1 MPHDGRMLTK
11 ILSRGGPAAGYLVI
25 RYLKAV
31 VLLAALPISLLLGWV
46 IPGVT
51 AGLVKLANSERYRA
65 ARYLGVPQAPP
76 LPPALPRAP
85 GDVATLFRDKSFRR
99 SLRCL
104 LMPLVMI
111 PELLV
116 AVISVIGVPSA
127 ILSMLLWWLAP
138 GNFSLMGLDVDSWF
152 EALTL
157 GPLQVGVSLWFLGR
171 VGPALARGHARAAL
185 SLLAPTESQLE
196 TSRLARRVEEL
207 TKSRAGAVD
216 SHGAE
221 LRRIERDLHDGTQ
234 AQLVSLA
241 MRIGIA
247 KQTMADDPEKA
258 AKLLDDAR
266 DGAEQA
272 MNELRGVLRTM
283 YPPILADRGLAGAVS
298 ALCARCPL
306 PVDLRLGDLGDV
318 PAAVEA
324 AAYFVVAESLTNIT
338 KHSAAGHVD
347 VRMERRGPELY
358 LAITDDGIGGARIN
372 EQSDL
377 LGRGSGLHG
386 MLHRVQAIDGHLEL
400 QSPIG
405 GPTTVEVSLP
415 CG

>member
-1 MPHDGRMLTK
+1 MVTK
-11 ILSRGGPAAGYLVI
+11 ILLRGVRASGYLAI
-25 RYLKAV
+25 RYVRALLL
-31 VLLAALPISLLLGWV
+31 LLALPNGVLLGWL
-46 IPGVT
+46 IPPFTG
-51 AGLVKLANSERYRA
+51 GLVRLANSERERA
-65 ARYLGVPQAPP
+65 ARYLGVPSGPP
-76 LPPALPRAP
+76 LPAAAQRKP
-85 GDVATLFRDKSFRR
+85 GDVVTLSRDKSFKR
-99 SLRCL
+99 SLWLL
-104 LMPLVMI
+104 LMPLAMI
-111 PELLV
+111 PELFVVVYGLIGAPAAV
-116 AVISVIGVPSA
+116 AG
-127 ILSMLLWWLAP
+127 MLLWKLSPGNFTLNGVSVDNWAEALTNGPGQIVGSLLVLGWLAP
-138 GNFSLMGLDVDSWF
+138 V
-152 EALTL
+152 
-157 GPLQVGVSLWFLGR
+157 
-171 VGPALARGHARAAL
+171 LARGHAHAVRN
-185 SLLAPTESQLE
+185 LLAPTDSELE
-196 TSRLARRVEEL
+196 TARLTQRVEEL

-247 KQTMADDPEKA
+247 KQTMAEDPEKA

-306 PVDLRLGDLGDV
+306 PVDLRLDELGNV

-358 LAITDDGIGGARIN
+358 LEITDDGIGGARIN

-386 MLHRVQAIDGHLEL
+386 MLHRVQAIDGQLEL
-400 QSPIG
+400 RSPIG
-405 GPTTVEVSLP
+405 GPTTVEVILP
-415 CG
+415 CGS

>member
-1 MPHDGRMLTK
+1 MLTN
-11 ILSRGGPAAGYLVI
+11 ILARGGPAVGYLFL
-25 RYLKAV
+25 RYLRA
-31 VLLAALPISLLLGWV
+31 VLLLVAMPLAVLFGWIVPSATAELVRFANGERRQAAWQLGRSLDD
-46 IPGVT
+46 
-51 AGLVKLANSERYRA
+51 E
-65 ARYLGVPQAPP
+65 
-76 LPPALPRAP
+76 LPPALPRRP
-85 GDVATLFRDKSFRR
+85 GDVATLVRDKSFKR
-99 SLRCL
+99 SLRVL
-104 LMPLVMI
+104 LMPLAMI

-116 AVISVIGVPSA
+116 AVIAVAGVPSA
-127 ILSMLLWWLAP
+127 VVSIALWWLSP
-138 GNFSLMGLDVDSWF
+138 GNFSLMGLNVDNWV

-157 GPLQVGVSLWFLGR
+157 GPLQIGVGLWFLGR
-171 VGPALARGHARAAL
+171 VAPALARGHAKAAL
-185 SLLAPTESQLE
+185 NLLAPSPEQVETAKLE
-196 TSRLARRVEEL
+196 RRVEEL

-247 KQTMADDPEKA
+247 KQTMAEDPEKA

-272 MNELRGVLRTM
+272 MTELRGVLRTM

-298 ALCARCPL
+298 ALAARCPL
-306 PVDLRLGDLGDV
+306 PVELRIGELGDV
-318 PAAVEA
+318 PAPVEA
-324 AAYFVVAESLTNIT
+324 AAYFVVAESLTNVT

-347 VRMERRGPELY
+347 LQLERRGAELY
-358 LAITDDGIGGARIN
+358 LTITDDGIGGAQVS

-386 MLHRVQAIDGHLEL
+386 MLHRVQAIDGQMEL
-400 QSPIG
+400 RSPIG

>member
-1 MPHDGRMLTK
+1 MLTK
-11 ILSRGGPAAGYLVI
+11 ILSRGGRASGYL
-25 RYLKAV
+25 AV
-31 VLLAALPISLLLGWV
+31 RFLTGMGILAALPLGLLFSWLPPV
-46 IPGVT
+46 R
-51 AGLVKLANSERYRA
+51 AGLVRLANFEWSQA
-65 ARYLGVPQAPP
+65 SRYLE
-76 LPPALPRAP
+76 LPADP
-85 GDVATLFRDKSFRR
+85 GGKSFKR
-99 SLRCL
+99 SLWLLWMPL
-104 LMPLVMI
+104 LMV
-111 PELLV
+111 PELFV
-116 AVISVIGVPSA
+116 AVIAVIAAPAALAG
-127 ILSMLLWWLAP
+127 MLLWRLDP
-138 GNFSLMGLDVDSWF
+138 GNFSLMGMDVDSWLD
-152 EALTL
+152 ALTL
-157 GPLQVGVSLWFLGR
+157 GPLQILVGLAVLGW
-171 VGPALARGHARAAL
+171 GAPAVARRHAQTVRNVLAPGEAELL
-185 SLLAPTESQLE
+185 SL
-196 TSRLARRVEEL
+196 RVEEL
-207 TKSRAGAVD
+207 TRSRAGAVD

-247 KQTMADDPEKA
+247 KQMMADDPEKA
-258 AKLLDDAR
+258 ASLLDDAR

-306 PVDLRLGDLGDV
+306 PVELRLGELGQV

-347 VRMERRGPELY
+347 VLMERRGPELY
-358 LAITDDGIGGARIN
+358 LAITDDGIGGARIA

-386 MLHRVQAIDGHLEL
+386 MLHRVEAIDGRLEL

-405 GPTTVEVSLP
+405 GPTTVEVVLP
-415 CG
+415 CGS

>member
-1 MPHDGRMLTK
+1 MLTR
-11 ILSRGGPAAGYLVI
+11 IWFRGLRASGYLVV
-25 RYLKAV
+25 RSLKAM
-31 VLLAALPISLLLGWV
+31 VLLAALPISLLVGWAV
-46 IPGVT
+46 PGAT
-51 AGLVKLANSERYRA
+51 ASLVRLANNERYHA
-65 ARYLGVPQAPP
+65 TGYLGLAQDPP
-76 LPPALPRAP
+76 LPPAAPRKP
-85 GDVATLFRDKSFRR
+85 GDVVTLFRDKSFKR
-99 SLRCL
+99 SLWL
-104 LMPLVMI
+104 LLGPLVMI
-111 PELLV
+111 PELIIG
-116 AVISVIGVPSA
+116 VISVSGIPSA
-127 ILSMLLWWLAP
+127 LLSMALWKVESGGA
-138 GNFSLMGLDVDSWF
+138 SLMGLDVDSWLK
-152 EALTL
+152 ALTL
-157 GPLQVGVSLWFLGR
+157 GPLQVAVTLAFLGW
-171 VGPALARGHARAAL
+171 VAPAAARGHAQAVRR
-185 SLLAPTESQLE
+185 LLAPSVAELDTA
-196 TSRLARRVEEL
+196 RLQQRVEEL
-207 TKSRAGAVD
+207 TKSRAGALD

-283 YPPILADRGLAGAVS
+283 YPPILADRGLDGAVS

-306 PVDLRLGDLGDV
+306 PVDLRLGELGQV
-318 PAAVEA
+318 PAPVEA
-324 AAYFVVAESLTNIT
+324 AAYFVVAESLTNVT

-347 VRMERRGPELY
+347 VLMERRGSELY
-358 LAITDDGIGGARIN
+358 LVITDDGIGGARIN

-386 MLHRVQAIDGHLEL
+386 MLHRVQAIDGQVEL
-400 QSPIG
+400 RSPIG
-405 GPTTVEVSLP
+405 GPTTIEVILP

>member
-1 MPHDGRMLTK
+1 MLTK
-11 ILSRGGPAAGYLVI
+11 ILSRGMPASGYLMV
-25 RYLKAV
+25 RFLKSLA
-31 VLLAALPISLLLGWV
+31 LLPTLPIGLLLGWI
-46 IPGVT
+46 IPDLT
-51 AGLVKLANSERYRA
+51 AGLVRLANIERYRA
-65 ARYLGVPQAPP
+65 AWYLGVPEPE
-76 LPPALPRAP
+76 LLPRAARRRP
-85 GDVATLFRDKSFRR
+85 GDVVALFKDKSFKR

-111 PELLV
+111 PELVV
-116 AVISVIGVPSA
+116 AVVSVAGAPSA
-127 ILSMLLWWLAP
+127 LISMATWKFNNGA
-138 GNFSLMGLDVDSWF
+138 SLMGLDVDSWTR
-152 EALTL
+152 ALTL
-157 GPLQVGVSLWFLGR
+157 GPLQVLISLSFLWW
-171 VGPALARGHARAAL
+171 VAPALARGHAKAAL
-185 SLLAPTESQLE
+185 DLLAPTESQLE
-196 TSRLARRVEEL
+196 TARLEQRVEEL

-241 MRIGIA
+241 MRIGLA
-247 KQTMADDPEKA
+247 KKTMADDPEKA

-272 MNELRGVLRTM
+272 MHELRGVLRTM

-306 PVDLRLGDLGDV
+306 PVDLRLGELGQV
-318 PAAVEA
+318 PAPVEA

-347 VRMERRGPELY
+347 VLMERRDAELH
-358 LAITDDGIGGARIN
+358 LVITDDGIGGARIN
-372 EQSDL
+372 DRSDL

-386 MLHRVQAIDGHLEL
+386 MLHRVQAIDGQLEL

-405 GPTTVEVSLP
+405 GPTTVEVILP

>member
-1 MPHDGRMLTK
+1 MLTK
-11 ILSRGGPAAGYLVI
+11 IWRRGWPACKYLFTRFFMGISLLAILPMNILLGLLLPEITETLV
-25 RYLKAV
+25 RLANREREEATKYLG
-31 VLLAALPISLLLGWV
+31 LPPEAALP
-46 IPGVT
+46 
-51 AGLVKLANSERYRA
+51 A
-65 ARYLGVPQAPP
+65 AAP
-76 LPPALPRAP
+76 RRR
-85 GDVATLFRDKSFRR
+85 GDVATLLRDQAFRR
-99 SLRCL
+99 SLRI
-104 LMPLVMI
+104 LVMPI
-111 PELLV
+111 TGIFSLVVAATALV
-116 AVISVIGVPSA
+116 AVPAAVLGI
-127 ILSMLLWWLAP
+127 ILWKVDP
-138 GNFSLMGLDVDSWF
+138 GNFSLMGIGVSNWL

-157 GPLQVGVSLWFLGR
+157 GPLQVLVGVGLLGW
-171 VGPALARGHARAAL
+171 VAPAYARGHAKAVRSVLQPSAA
-185 SLLAPTESQLE
+185 ELE
-196 TSRLARRVEEL
+196 TARLTERVDEL
-207 TKSRAGAVD
+207 TRTRAGAVD
-216 SHGAE
+216 SHGQE

-272 MNELRGVLRTM
+272 MTELRGVLRTM

-298 ALCARCPL
+298 ALCARCPI
-306 PVDLRLGDLGDV
+306 PVELRIGELGTV
-318 PAAVEA
+318 PAPAEA

-347 VRMERRGPELY
+347 LLLERRGPELY

-372 EQSDL
+372 KESDL

-386 MLHRVQAIDGHLEL
+386 MVHRVEAIDGHLEL

-405 GPTTVEVSLP
+405 GPTTIEVILP
-415 CG
+415 CE

>member
-1 MPHDGRMLTK
+1 MLTK
-11 ILSRGGPAAGYLVI
+11 IWYRGIAAAGYLIV
-25 RYLKAV
+25 RFLKSA
-31 VLLAALPISLLLGWV
+31 VLLAALPIGLLLGWA
-46 IPGVT
+46 IPAVT
-51 AGLVKLANSERYRA
+51 AGLVRLANSERYSA
-65 ARYLGVPQAPP
+65 ATYLGVSHVES
-76 LPPALPRAP
+76 LPPATPRAP
-85 GDVATLFRDKSFRR
+85 GDVVRLFRDKSFKR

-111 PELLV
+111 PELVV
-116 AVISVIGVPSA
+116 AVASVIGAPSA
-127 ILSMLLWWLAP
+127 VITMMVWEFES
-138 GNFSLMGLDVDSWF
+138 GQGSLMGVDVDSWF
-152 EALTL
+152 KALTL
-157 GPLQVGVSLWFLGR
+157 GPLQILVSLGLLGW
-171 VGPALARGHARAAL
+171 VGPALAKGHARAVL
-185 SLLAPTESQLE
+185 GLLKPSDAQLE
-196 TSRLARRVEEL
+196 TAKLEQRVEEL

-247 KQTMADDPEKA
+247 KQTMAEDPEKA

-272 MNELRGVLRTM
+272 MSELRGVLRTM

-298 ALCARCPL
+298 ALAARCPL
-306 PVDLRLGDLGDV
+306 PVDLRLGELGQV

-324 AAYFVVAESLTNIT
+324 AAYFVVAESLTNVT

-347 VRMERRGPELY
+347 VLMERRGPELY
-358 LAITDDGIGGARIN
+358 LAITDDGIGGARIS

-386 MLHRVQAIDGHLEL
+386 MLHRVQAIDGHMEL
-400 QSPIG
+400 RSPIG
-405 GPTTVEVSLP
+405 GPTSIEVILP

>member
-1 MPHDGRMLTK
+1 M
-11 ILSRGGPAAGYLVI
+11 
-25 RYLKAV
+25 AV
-31 VLLAALPISLLLGWV
+31 
-46 IPGVT
+46 
-51 AGLVKLANSERYRA
+51 
-65 ARYLGVPQAPP
+65 
-76 LPPALPRAP
+76 
-85 GDVATLFRDKSFRR
+85 
-99 SLRCL
+99 
-104 LMPLVMI
+104 
-111 PELLV
+111 
-116 AVISVIGVPSA
+116 
-127 ILSMLLWWLAP
+127 
-138 GNFSLMGLDVDSWF
+138 DVDSWLK
-152 EALTL
+152 ALTL
-157 GPLQVGVSLWFLGR
+157 GPLQVAVTLGFLGW
-171 VGPALARGHARAAL
+171 VAPAVARGHARAVRR
-185 SLLAPTESQLE
+185 LLAPSAAELDTA
-196 TSRLARRVEEL
+196 RLQQRVDEL

-216 SHGAE
+216 SHDAE

-272 MNELRGVLRTM
+272 MSELRGVLRTM

-306 PVDLRLGDLGDV
+306 PVELRLGELGQV
-318 PAAVEA
+318 PAPVEA
-324 AAYFVVAESLTNIT
+324 AAYFVVAESLTNVT

-347 VRMERRGPELY
+347 VLMERRGCELY
-358 LAITDDGIGGARIN
+358 LAITDDGIGGGRIN

-386 MLHRVQAIDGHLEL
+386 MLHRVQAIDGQMELE
-400 QSPIG
+400 SPIG
-405 GPTTVEVSLP
+405 GPTTLEVMLP

>member
-1 MPHDGRMLTK
+1 MLTK
-11 ILSRGGPAAGYLVI
+11 IWARGGPASGYLFI

-31 VLLAALPISLLLGWV
+31 VLLAALPVSLMFAWM
-46 IPGVT
+46 IPAAT
-51 AGLVKLANSERYRA
+51 EGLVRLANSERYRA
-65 ARYLGVPQAPP
+65 TSYLGLPQDPP
-76 LPPALPRAP
+76 LPPAAPRRS
-85 GDVATLFRDKSFRR
+85 GDVVTLFHDRSFKR
-99 SLRCL
+99 SLWL
-104 LMPLVMI
+104 LLGPLVMI
-111 PELLV
+111 PELLI
-116 AVISVIGVPSA
+116 AVIAVTGVPSA
-127 ILSMLLWWLAP
+127 LLSMALWKVESGGA
-138 GNFSLMGLDVDSWF
+138 SLMGFQVDSWF

-157 GPLQVGVSLWFLGR
+157 GPLQVAVSLGFLAW
-171 VGPALARGHARAAL
+171 VAPAVARGHAQAVRR
-185 SLLAPTESQLE
+185 LLAPTAAELD
-196 TSRLARRVEEL
+196 TARLQQRVEEL

-306 PVDLRLGDLGDV
+306 PVELRLGELGQV
-318 PAAVEA
+318 PAPVEA
-324 AAYFVVAESLTNIT
+324 AAYFVVAESLTNVT

-347 VRMERRGPELY
+347 VLMERRGSELY

-386 MLHRVQAIDGHLEL
+386 MLHRVQAIDGQMELE
-400 QSPIG
+400 SPIG
-405 GPTTVEVSLP
+405 GPTTLEVMLP

>member
-1 MPHDGRMLTK
+1 MLTK
-11 ILSRGGPAAGYLVI
+11 VLSRGGPAAGYLAI
-25 RYLKAV
+25 RFLKSIT
-31 VLLAALPISLLLGWV
+31 LLVATPISLLFGWAV
-46 IPGVT
+46 PGIT
-51 AGLVKLANSERYRA
+51 AGLVRLANSERYGA
-65 ARYLGVPQAPP
+65 AKYLGRPRPEE
-76 LPPALPRAP
+76 LPPALPRRP
-85 GDVATLFRDKSFRR
+85 GDVVTLFRDKSFKR

-104 LMPLVMI
+104 LMPVLMI
-111 PELLV
+111 PELVV
-116 AVISVIGVPSA
+116 AVIAVVGVPAS
-127 ILSMLLWWLAP
+127 IVTMLLWKLDP
-138 GNFSLMGLDVDSWF
+138 GNFSLMGVGVDSWF
-152 EALTL
+152 EALTN
-157 GPLQVGVSLWFLGR
+157 GPMQILVSLAFLGW
-171 VGPALARGHARAAL
+171 VAPALAHRHATAAL
-185 SLLAPTESQLE
+185 ELLAPSQEQLE
-196 TSRLARRVEEL
+196 TAKLEQRVEEL

-241 MRIGIA
+241 MRIGVA
-247 KQTMADDPEKA
+247 KQMMADDPERA

-272 MNELRGVLRTM
+272 MTELRGVLRTM

-298 ALCARCPL
+298 ALAARCPL
-306 PVDLRLGDLGDV
+306 PVELRIGELGEV

-347 VRMERRGPELY
+347 IQLERRGSELY
-358 LAITDDGIGGARIN
+358 LAVTDDGIGGARVS

-386 MLHRVQAIDGHLEL
+386 MLHRVQAIDGHMDLS
-400 QSPIG
+400 SPIG
-405 GPTTVEVSLP
+405 GPTTVEVILP

>member
-1 MPHDGRMLTK
+1 MLTK
-11 ILSRGGPAAGYLVI
+11 IWFRGLRASGYLVV
-25 RYLKAV
+25 RSLKAM
-31 VLLAALPISLLLGWV
+31 VLLAALPISLLVGWAF
-46 IPGVT
+46 PGGT
-51 AGLVKLANSERYRA
+51 ASLVRLANNERYNA
-65 ARYLGVPQAPP
+65 TGYLGLAQDPP
-76 LPPALPRAP
+76 LPPAAPRKP
-85 GDVATLFRDKSFRR
+85 GDVVTLFRDKSFKR
-99 SLRCL
+99 SLWIL
-104 LMPLVMI
+104 IGPLVMI
-111 PELLV
+111 PELIIG
-116 AVISVIGVPSA
+116 VISVSGIPSA
-127 ILSMLLWWLAP
+127 LLSMALWKFTS
-138 GNFSLMGLDVDSWF
+138 GQSSLMAVDVDSWLK
-152 EALTL
+152 ALTL
-157 GPLQVGVSLWFLGR
+157 GPLQVAVTLGFLGW
-171 VGPALARGHARAAL
+171 VAPAVARGHARAVRQ
-185 SLLAPTESQLE
+185 LLAPSQAELD
-196 TSRLARRVEEL
+196 TARLQQRVVEL

-306 PVDLRLGDLGDV
+306 PVELRLGELGQV
-318 PAAVEA
+318 PAPVEA
-324 AAYFVVAESLTNIT
+324 AAYFVVAESLTHVT
-338 KHSAAGHVD
+338 KHSAAGRVD
-347 VRMERRGPELY
+347 VLMERRGSELY

-386 MLHRVQAIDGHLEL
+386 MLHRVQAIDGQMEL
-400 QSPIG
+400 ASPIG
-405 GPTTVEVSLP
+405 GPTTLEVMLP

>member
-1 MPHDGRMLTK
+1 MVTN
-11 ILSRGGPAAGYLVI
+11 IWARGGPASGYLFI
-25 RYLKAV
+25 RYLKSV
-31 VLLAALPISLLLGWV
+31 VLLAALPVSLLFAWM
-46 IPGVT
+46 IPAAT
-51 AGLVKLANSERYRA
+51 EGLVRLANSERYRA
-65 ARYLGVPQAPP
+65 TRYLGLPADPP
-76 LPPALPRAP
+76 LPPATPRRS
-85 GDVATLFRDKSFRR
+85 GDVVTLFRDQSFKR
-99 SLRCL
+99 SLWL
-104 LMPLVMI
+104 LLGPLVMI
-111 PELLV
+111 PELLI
-116 AVISVIGVPSA
+116 AVISVTGVPSA
-127 ILSMLLWWLAP
+127 LLSMALWKVQTDGA
-138 GNFSLMGLDVDSWF
+138 SLMGFQVDSWF
-152 EALTL
+152 EALAL
-157 GPLQVGVSLWFLGR
+157 GPLQVAVSLAFLGW
-171 VGPALARGHARAAL
+171 VAPAVARGHAQAVRR
-185 SLLAPTESQLE
+185 LLAPTAAELD
-196 TSRLARRVEEL
+196 TVRLQQRVEEL

-241 MRIGIA
+241 LRIGIA

-306 PVDLRLGDLGDV
+306 PVELRLGELGQV
-318 PAAVEA
+318 PAPVEA
-324 AAYFVVAESLTNIT
+324 AAYFVVAESLTNVT

-347 VRMERRGPELY
+347 VLMERRGSELY
-358 LAITDDGIGGARIN
+358 LAITDDGIGGARIS

-386 MLHRVQAIDGHLEL
+386 MLHRVQAIDGQMELE
-400 QSPIG
+400 SPIG
-405 GPTTVEVSLP
+405 GPTTLEVILP

>member
-1 MPHDGRMLTK
+1 MLTK
-11 ILSRGGPAAGYLVI
+11 ILARGGPATRYLFI

-31 VLLAALPISLLLGWV
+31 TLLAATPISLILGWI
-46 IPGVT
+46 IPGAT
-51 AGLVKLANSERYRA
+51 AGLVRLANSERRRA
-65 ARYLGVPQAPP
+65 ARYLGLPP
-76 LPPALPRAP
+76 AEELPPALPRQP
-85 GDVATLFRDKSFRR
+85 GDVATLFRDKSFKR

-104 LMPLVMI
+104 LMPVAMI

-116 AVISVIGVPSA
+116 AVIAVIGVPSA
-127 ILSMLLWWLAP
+127 VVSMLLWWLSP
-138 GNFSLMGLDVDSWF
+138 GNFSLMGLDVDNWL

-157 GPLQVGVSLWFLGR
+157 GPLQIGVSLWFLGR
-171 VGPALARGHARAAL
+171 VAPALARGHARAAL
-185 SLLAPTESQLE
+185 TLLAPSPEQLE
-196 TSRLARRVEEL
+196 TTRLERRVEEL

-247 KQTMADDPEKA
+247 KQTMAEDPDKA

-272 MNELRGVLRTM
+272 MTELRGVLRTM

-298 ALCARCPL
+298 ALAARCPL
-306 PVDLRLGDLGDV
+306 PVELRIGDLGNV
-318 PAAVEA
+318 PAPVEA
-324 AAYFVVAESLTNIT
+324 AAYFVVAESLTNVT

-347 VRMERRGPELY
+347 VQLERRGTDLY
-358 LAITDDGIGGARIN
+358 LAVTDDGIGGARIN

-386 MLHRVQAIDGHLEL
+386 MLHRVQAIDGQMEL

-405 GPTTVEVSLP
+405 GPTTVEVILP

>member
-1 MPHDGRMLTK
+1 MINK
-11 ILSRGGPAAGYLVI
+11 ILARGGRACAYLAV
-25 RYLKAV
+25 RYLRALLL
-31 VLLAALPISLLLGWV
+31 LLALPNGLLLGWL
-46 IPGVT
+46 ITPFT
-51 AGLVKLANSERYRA
+51 AALVKLANSERRRA
-65 ARYLGVPQAPP
+65 AKYLGLPEGAP
-76 LPPALPRAP
+76 LPPATPRQP
-85 GDVATLFRDKSFRR
+85 GDVVTLFRDRSFKR
-99 SLRCL
+99 SLWL
-104 LMPLVMI
+104 LLTPLAMI

-116 AVISVIGVPSA
+116 AVIGLVGAPAAVA
-127 ILSMLLWWLAP
+127 GMLLWRLDP
-138 GNFSLMGLDVDSWF
+138 GNFSLMGVGVDSWA
-152 EALTL
+152 EALTN
-157 GPLQVGVSLWFLGR
+157 GPAQILVSLAVLGW
-171 VGPALARGHARAAL
+171 GAPALARGHARAVRH
-185 SLLAPTESQLE
+185 LLAPSGAEVE
-196 TSRLARRVEEL
+196 MHRLTQRVEEL

-247 KQTMADDPEKA
+247 KQTMAEDPEKA

-272 MNELRGVLRTM
+272 MTELRGVLRTM

-298 ALCARCPL
+298 ALAARCPL
-306 PVDLRLGDLGDV
+306 PVQLRIGELGEV

-324 AAYFVVAESLTNIT
+324 AAYFVVAESLTNVT

-347 VRMERRGPELY
+347 VQLERRGHELY
-358 LAITDDGIGGARIN
+358 LSVMDDGIGGARIS

-386 MLHRVQAIDGHLEL
+386 MLHRVQAIDGHMEL

-405 GPTTVEVSLP
+405 GPTTVEVILP

>member
-1 MPHDGRMLTK
+1 MLST
-11 ILSRGGPAAGYLVI
+11 IISRGGPAAGYLAI
-25 RYLKAV
+25 RFLKSV
-31 VLLAALPISLLLGWV
+31 TLLAAIPISLLLGWIV
-46 IPGVT
+46 PGAT
-51 AGLVKLANSERYRA
+51 AGLVRLANSERYRA
-65 ARYLGVPQAPP
+65 AKYLGQPQAVE
-76 LPPALPRAP
+76 LPPALPRLP
-85 GDVATLFRDKSFRR
+85 GDVVTLFRDKSFKR

-104 LMPLVMI
+104 LMPVVMI

-116 AVISVIGVPSA
+116 AVIAVIGVPSA
-127 ILSMLLWWLAP
+127 VLSMLLWKLDP
-138 GNFSLMGLDVDSWF
+138 GNFSLMGLGVDNWLK
-152 EALTL
+152 ALTL
-157 GPLQVGVSLWFLGR
+157 GPLQIGTSLWFLGR
-171 VGPALARGHARAAL
+171 VAPALARGHARTVL
-185 SLLAPTESQLE
+185 RTLAPSQEQLE
-196 TSRLARRVEEL
+196 TARLEQRVEEL

-272 MNELRGVLRTM
+272 MTELRGVLRTM

-298 ALCARCPL
+298 ALAARCPL
-306 PVDLRLGDLGDV
+306 PVELRIGELGEV

-347 VRMERRGPELY
+347 VQLERRGSELY
-358 LAITDDGIGGARIN
+358 LAVTDDGIGGARVS

-377 LGRGSGLHG
+377 LSRGSGLHG
-386 MLHRVQAIDGHLEL
+386 MLHRVQAIDGHMEL
-400 QSPIG
+400 RSPIG
-405 GPTTVEVSLP
+405 GPTTVEVILP

>member
-1 MPHDGRMLTK
+1 MLTK
-11 ILSRGGPAAGYLVI
+11 ILSRGGPAAGYLII

-31 VLLAALPISLLLGWV
+31 TLLAATPISLILGW
-46 IPGVT
+46 ILPGAT
-51 AGLVKLANSERYRA
+51 AGLVRLANSERYRA
-65 ARYLGVPQAPP
+65 AKYLGVPQAEP
-76 LPPALPRAP
+76 LPAALPRQP
-85 GDVATLFRDKSFRR
+85 GDVATLFGDKSFRR

-104 LMPLVMI
+104 LMPVVMI

-116 AVISVIGVPSA
+116 AVIAIMGVPSA
-127 ILSMLLWWLAP
+127 VLGMLLWKVDP
-138 GNFSLMGLDVDSWF
+138 GNFSLMGVDVDSWF

-157 GPLQVGVSLWFLGR
+157 GPLQVLVSLGVLGW
-171 VGPALARGHARAAL
+171 VAPALAGGHARATL
-185 SLLAPTESQLE
+185 KLLAPSQDQLE
-196 TSRLARRVEEL
+196 NARLSQRVEEL

-247 KQTMADDPEKA
+247 KQTMAEDPEKA
-258 AKLLDDAR
+258 AKMLDDAR

-272 MNELRGVLRTM
+272 MTELRGVLRTM
-283 YPPILADRGLAGAVS
+283 YPPILADRGLVGAVS
-298 ALCARCPL
+298 ALAARCPL
-306 PVDLRLGDLGDV
+306 PVQLRIGELGEV

-347 VRMERRGPELY
+347 VQLERRGPELY
-358 LAITDDGIGGARIN
+358 LSVMDDGIGGARIS

-386 MLHRVQAIDGHLEL
+386 MLHRVQAIDGHMEL

-405 GPTTVEVSLP
+405 GPTTIEVILP